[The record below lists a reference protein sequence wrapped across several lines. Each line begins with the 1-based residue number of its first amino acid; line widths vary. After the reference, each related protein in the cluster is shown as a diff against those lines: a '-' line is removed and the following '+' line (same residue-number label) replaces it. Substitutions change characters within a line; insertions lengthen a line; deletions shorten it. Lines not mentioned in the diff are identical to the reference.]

1 MSVYVS
7 ECLCISAFLHTYTHT
22 QELDSHFYL
31 SVLPFL
37 IGSMGTMVLDVI
49 IIGQYKKYGPEAR
62 AQKALEEREM
72 GEALL

>member
-1 MSVYVS
+1 M
-7 ECLCISAFLHTYTHT
+7 

-49 IIGQYKKYGPEAR
+49 IIGQYRKYGPGAR
-62 AQKALEEREM
+62 AKRTPEQRGIDADEM
-72 GEALL
+72 LLA